1 MAFDPASRYYPVESA
16 EITVAGPGGEQRT
29 IAYKRRRVI
38 PSYEGQPAMVEHRV
52 SEGERLDN
60 LTARYTG
67 DPAQF
72 WMLCDANEVLRPSE
86 LEAVGR
92 VIRIMMARRQG

>member
-1 MAFDPASRYYPVESA
+1 
-16 EITVAGPGGEQRT
+16 
-29 IAYKRRRVI
+29 
-38 PSYEGQPAMVEHRV
+38 MVEHRV

-67 DPAQF
+67 DPTQF

-92 VIRIMMARRQG
+92 VVRILMARQ

>member
-1 MAFDPASRYYPVESA
+1 MAFEPGSRYYTVETA
-16 EITVAGPGGEQRT
+16 ELTVTDANGQSRT
-29 IAYKRRRVI
+29 IAYQRRRVI
-38 PSYEGQPAMVEHRV
+38 PSYAGQPAMVEHRV

-67 DPAQF
+67 DPTQF

-92 VIRIMMARRQG
+92 VVRILMARQ